1 MSAWEYR
8 VFGVSREQVE
18 NQLNFIG
25 EDGWELV
32 QIIVMNSPDVP
43 YQCIFKRKQDDP
55 LP

>member
-1 MSAWEYR
+1 MSSWEYR

-32 QIIVMNSPDVP
+32 QIIVMNSLDVP
-43 YQCIFKRKQDDP
+43 YQCIFKRKQSEP
-55 LP
+55 ES